1 MVGILDAG
9 RTVMAAAPATYRLQ
23 LTKDFGFTQAVAVA
37 PYLKQLGITHV
48 YASPFTQARSGST
61 HGYDV
66 IDHTAFNPELG
77 GEAEFEIFS
86 AALKAND
93 LALILDFVP
102 NHMGVHGSDNAWW
115 LDVLEW
121 GPKSRYAKAFDID
134 WDILPHRRKPGLL
147 LPILGASYGEALH
160 KGEIELRYDA
170 SLGEF
175 SAHYYEHRMPITPT
189 RYGELL
195 RTIVARAE
203 ITDTDTGAAL
213 LRLAQTYAGPGKPD
227 QRGATRLKAELAQV
241 KDGPAVIAKGLE
253 AYRAQNGTT
262 QTLALHHLL
271 ERQHY
276 RLSHWRLASSDI
288 NYRRF
293 FDINSLAGL
302 RVEDRETFE
311 RLHVLVRRLIADDK
325 IQGLR
330 IDHVDGLH
338 DPVQYLQRLRRLIR
352 DAQGASPRPFLLLI
366 EKILGEDET
375 LRGFEACDGTTG
387 YEWLNRMSQ
396 VLLFPQGH
404 TELKETWRQASN
416 VAPAFEPVLIESK
429 RRVLE
434 TLLVSEFTVLTRLLA
449 RIAAGHYSTR
459 DYSEDSLRQAL
470 TLFVLHFPVYR
481 TYIRGRSA
489 SGTDRQTIEATITTA
504 RNQWFATDAG
514 IFDFLR
520 DALTL
525 DLLLPGRA
533 PHSPPRVRRF
543 ASKLQQFTGPLMAKA
558 LEDTAFYRFPL
569 LLALNEVGGNPAAS
583 PMPLLEFHGH
593 MADRARN
600 WPNGLTA
607 TATHDTKRGEDG
619 RMRILALAELAGD
632 WAGMIGKW
640 KTWNAPFIGE
650 ARGQRCPSIIDEYMI
665 YQALIGAM
673 PLAGPDA
680 DFITRFQQYVQ
691 KAVREEK
698 LQSSWLNP
706 NQDYENGLANFVA
719 RILDTSLAKDFIGS
733 FMAFV
738 RRTALLGALNSLSLL
753 TLKATVP
760 GIPDF
765 YQGTEFWDL
774 SLVDP
779 DNRRPVDFAARSE
792 ILGRL
797 SENGLGFAGSWED
810 GTVKLAWMRSLLDLR
825 RQHSLVF
832 ASGNYEPLVVSGR
845 HSDHVIA
852 FTRRFREQACSVV
865 ALRFF
870 ARFTREGVQWPDFGA
885 LDARISDGVMELDVN
900 QLLGSYPAVVFS
912 HGARLTKSVG
922 IDRTPSFA

>member
-1 MVGILDAG
+1 MPGAI
-9 RTVMAAAPATYRLQ
+9 ATYRLQ
-23 LTKDFGFTQAVAVA
+23 LTKDFAFEQAASVA

-48 YASPFTQARSGST
+48 YASPFTRARGGST

-66 IDHTAFNPELG
+66 VDHTAFNPELG
-77 GEAEFEIFS
+77 GEAGFETFS

-93 LALILDFVP
+93 LGLILDFVP
-102 NHMGVHGSDNAWW
+102 NHMGVHYSDNEWW

-134 WDILPHRRKPGLL
+134 WDMLPHRRKPGVL
-147 LPILGASYGEALH
+147 LPILGSSYGEALG
-160 KGEIELRYDA
+160 KGEIELRYEPNGA
-170 SLGEF
+170 F
-175 SAHYYEHRMPITPT
+175 SAYYYEHRLPITPT
-189 RYGELL
+189 RYSELL
-195 RTIVARAE
+195 RAIVTAADAAN
-203 ITDTDTGAAL
+203 TPAGTAL
-213 LRLAQTYAGPGKPD
+213 LALAKTHSGPGNPD
-227 QRGATRLKAELAQV
+227 PHSATRLKQDIA
-241 KDGPAVIAKGLE
+241 AVAGGAPIIAKGLE
-253 AYRAQNGTT
+253 AFRAQNGAA

-276 RLSHWRLASSDI
+276 LLSHWRLASSNI

-311 RLHVLVRRLIADDK
+311 RVHTLVRRLVAEDK

-338 DPVQYLQRLRRLIR
+338 DPMQYLQRLRRLVR
-352 DAQGASPRPFLLLI
+352 EAQGASPRKFLLLI
-366 EKILGEDET
+366 EKILGESES
-375 LRGFEACDGTTG
+375 LQGFAACDGTTG
-387 YEWLNRMSQ
+387 YEWLNRFSQ
-396 VLLFPQGH
+396 VLLFPDGH
-404 TELKETWRQASN
+404 TELKEVWRQVSN
-416 VAPAFEPVLIESK
+416 LSPSFEPVLIESK

-434 TLLVSEFTVLTRLLA
+434 TLLVSEFTVLARLLA

-489 SGTDRQTIEATITTA
+489 DATDRQTIDTA
-504 RNQWFATDAG
+504 IAGARAEWFAADDG

-543 ASKLQQFTGPLMAKA
+543 ASKLQQFTGPLMAKS

-583 PMPLLEFHGH
+583 PLPLADFHAE
-593 MADRARN
+593 MTERARR
-600 WPNGLTA
+600 WPNGLSA
-607 TATHDTKRGEDG
+607 TATHDTKRGEDA
-619 RMRILALAELAGD
+619 RMRSLAIAELAGD
-632 WAGMIGKW
+632 WAGAIGRW
-640 KTWNAPFIGE
+640 KTFNARFVGQ
-650 ARGQRCPSIIDEYMI
+650 ARDRRCPSLVDEYMI

-673 PLAGPDA
+673 PLEGITPDFVA
-680 DFITRFQQYVQ
+680 RFQQYLQ

-698 LQSSWLNP
+698 QQSSWLNP
-706 NQDYENGLANFVA
+706 NVDYENGIKAFVTA
-719 RILDTSLAKDFIGS
+719 ILDPSAANDFVDSL
-733 FMAFV
+733 MAFV
-738 RRTALLGALNSLSLL
+738 HRAALLGALNSLSQL

-779 DNRRPVDFAARSE
+779 DNRRPVDFAKRAE

-797 SENGLGFAGSWED
+797 GEKRLGFVENWQN
-810 GTVKLAWMRSLLDLR
+810 GTIKLAWTHRLLDLR
-825 RQHSLVF
+825 QQYSDAF
-832 ASGNYEPLVVSGR
+832 AFGGYKPLSVQGR
-845 HSDHVIA
+845 HADHVIA
-852 FTRRFREQACSVV
+852 FTRRHREQACSVV

-870 ARFTREGVQWPDFGA
+870 APFTRGGASWPDFNS
-885 LDARISDGVMELDVN
+885 LDARIVDGTMELDVRE
-900 QLLGSYPAVVFS
+900 LLGSYPVAVFP
-912 HGARLTKSVG
+912 HGARLTKNMG
-922 IDRTPSFA
+922 TDRVPSLA